1 MCGRYNFTVEQSDEI
16 REILE
21 QLNAKFHQAAVKN
34 GEIFPTDQAPI
45 LIEEEKEVSPTL
57 SGWGFPKFDGKGVI
71 INARAESA
79 FEKKTFRDSLI
90 NRRCIIPSTGFY
102 EWDGEKNKYLFRL
115 EDTGALYMAGL
126 YQMYQGELRYVIL
139 TTDANA
145 SMKEVHNRMPLVLP
159 KKELATW
166 ILDQSATGDLLRSV
180 PPQLVRQVVSSRKTA
195 EESFGHQY
203 KMEL

>member
-21 QLNAKFHQAAVKN
+21 KLNAKFHQTAVKN

-45 LIEEEKEVSPTL
+45 LIDEEKEVSPSL
-57 SGWGFPKFDGKGVI
+57 SNWGFPKFNQKGVI

-102 EWDGEKNKYLFRL
+102 EWDSEKNKFLFRL
-115 EDTGALYMAGL
+115 EGTNTLYMAGL
-126 YQMYQGELRYVIL
+126 YNVYQGELRYVIL
-139 TTDANA
+139 TTEANA
-145 SMKEVHNRMPLVLP
+145 SMREIHNRMPLVLP
-159 KKELATW
+159 KNEITTW
-166 ILDQSATGDLLRSV
+166 ILDQDATGDLLRSV
-180 PPQLVRQVVSSRKTA
+180 PPQLVRQEANTRRTEK
-195 EESFGHQY
+195 ESFGQQY